1 MSAPSTAKRRYL
13 WRLGISMGIY
23 LVSLLGANYLIDGGM
38 VSGPL
43 TWVLA
48 IIPGLAAAGVFYAV
62 GMLIVEQEDEFIR
75 MLIVRQSLIATGFA
89 LSIATVWGFLED
101 FGLVEHAAGYWAL
114 FMWCIGLALGGLV
127 NRITHGTWGNCW

>member
-1 MSAPSTAKRRYL
+1 MAVASTAKRRYF

-23 LVSLLGANYLIDGGM
+23 IVSLFGAEYLIDGGM
-38 VSGPL
+38 VSRPL

-48 IIPGLAAAGVFYAV
+48 FIPGLSAAGVFYAV

-75 MLIVRQSLIATGFA
+75 MLIVRQAMIATGFA
-89 LSIATVWGFLED
+89 LSIATVWGFLEEFD
-101 FGLVEHAAGYWAL
+101 LVPHVEAYWVLVLWCFGLFV
-114 FMWCIGLALGGLV
+114 GGLF